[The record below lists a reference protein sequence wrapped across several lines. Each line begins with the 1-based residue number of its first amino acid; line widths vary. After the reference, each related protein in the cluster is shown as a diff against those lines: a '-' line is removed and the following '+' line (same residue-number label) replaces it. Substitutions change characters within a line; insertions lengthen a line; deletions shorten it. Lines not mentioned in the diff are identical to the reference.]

1 MKTKITEMN
10 NGYKNSKAEPS
21 LGKFRLNI
29 SKTEDHT
36 TVQRVRVSSIFKKIL
51 FTF

>member
-1 MKTKITEMN
+1 MN

-36 TVQRVRVSSIFKKIL
+36 TVQRVRVSSIFKKTL